1 LTDPTVH
8 LSLRKTMADVPVS
21 ALPLRQQKLLENAR
35 TALDIGNHGYAL
47 EACGQVL
54 KASPGCVKARRVH
67 RQAQLLQFEEHN
79 RIIAKAVG
87 GLSSTPFIFSSVTK
101 DPLKALSSAERI
113 LSADPT
119 SASALKMLAE
129 AAEGLQMM
137 ETAVF
142 AREAV
147 QELEPDDA
155 VNLRALAEARLKV
168 GRPTEALAAADEL
181 IRLKPL
187 DAGAQD
193 LMRHAAIAQ
202 QQPAP
207 QSSGPR
213 APATPPDPLDVAR
226 EELAHHLPLVE
237 AEPDHLP
244 HYRAIIAACRQLGRP
259 GDALTWI
266 RRARGRPA
274 GATDAGLA
282 RTESEI
288 EGEVLELQLKS
299 AESALLGSPTDEQV
313 QARVESARREL
324 ASFRLF
330 EAKRNTD
337 LNPHDHAMRLKL
349 AQAYLDSGRAD
360 AALGHFQEALAAP
373 EQRVAALIGMGRCHR
388 ARREFEAAVAQFILA
403 KADLTKM
410 DERKKLVVYS
420 LGECY
425 DALGR
430 EADAIAEYKAIYNDD
445 TDYRDVAAKINEYFN
460 RKLSGTKK

>member
-1 LTDPTVH
+1 
-8 LSLRKTMADVPVS
+8 MADVPVS
-21 ALPLRQQKLLENAR
+21 ALPPRQQKLFENAR
-35 TALDIGNHGYAL
+35 AALEIGNHAYAL
-47 EACGQVL
+47 DATTQVL
-54 KASPGCVKARRVH
+54 KATPGCVEVRRLH
-67 RQAQLLQFEEHN
+67 RRAQLLQFEERN

-129 AAEGLQMM
+129 AAEGLGLT

-155 VNLRALAEARLKV
+155 ENLRALAEARLKI

-187 DAGAQD
+187 DAAAQN
-193 LMRHAAIAQ
+193 LMRSAAIAQ
-202 QQPAP
+202 NQPLP
-207 QSSGPR
+207 ERPTVPPV
-213 APATPPDPLDVAR
+213 PADPLDVAR
-226 EELAHHLPLVE
+226 DELAHHLPLVE

-282 RTESEI
+282 RSESEI

-373 EQRVAALIGMGRCHR
+373 EQRVAALIGMGRAHR

-403 KADLTKM
+403 KADLPKM

-430 EADAIAEYKAIYNDD
+430 EAEAIAEYKAIYNDD
-445 TDYRDVAAKINEYFN
+445 TDFRDVAAKINEYFN
-460 RKLSGTKK
+460 RKIAGTKK

>member
-1 LTDPTVH
+1 LTETGGAR
-8 LSLRKTMADVPVS
+8 SLRKTMPDVPVS
-21 ALPLRQQKLLENAR
+21 ALPPRQQKLLENAR
-35 TALDIGNHGYAL
+35 TALGIGNHAYAL
-47 EACGQVL
+47 DACTQIL
-54 KASPGCVKARRVH
+54 QATPGCVEARRVH
-67 RQAQLLQFEEHN
+67 RRAQLLQFEERN

-101 DPLKALSSAERI
+101 NPHKALASAERI
-113 LSADPT
+113 LAADPT

-129 AAEGLQMM
+129 AAHGMGLM
-137 ETAVF
+137 ETVVF

-155 VNLRALAEARLKV
+155 ENLRALAEARLKI
-168 GRPTEALAAADEL
+168 GRPAEALAAADEL

-187 DAGAQD
+187 DAAAQD
-193 LMRHAAIAQ
+193 LMRSAAIAQ
-202 QQPAP
+202 SQPVPARGPAAP
-207 QSSGPR
+207 VL
-213 APATPPDPLDVAR
+213 PPDPLDLAR
-226 EELAHHLPLVE
+226 DELSHHLPLVE
-237 AEPDHLP
+237 SEPDHLP
-244 HYRAIIAACRQLGRP
+244 HYRVIIAACRQLGRP

-266 RRARGRPA
+266 RRARSRPA

-282 RTESEI
+282 RIESEI

-313 QARVESARREL
+313 RGRVESARREL

-349 AQAYLDSGRAD
+349 AQAYLDSGRPD
-360 AALGHFQEALAAP
+360 AALGHFREALAAP

-403 KADLTKM
+403 KADLPKM

-430 EADAIAEYKAIYNDD
+430 EAEAIAEYKAIYQDD

-460 RKLSGTKK
+460 RKLAGTKK

>member
-1 LTDPTVH
+1 
-8 LSLRKTMADVPVS
+8 MADVPVF

-35 TALDIGNHGYAL
+35 AALGIGNHVYAL
-47 EACGQVL
+47 DATTQIL
-54 KASPGCVKARRVH
+54 KATPGCVEVRRVH
-67 RQAQLLQFEEHN
+67 RRAQLLQFEEHN
-79 RIIAKAVG
+79 RIISKAVG

-101 DPLKALSSAERI
+101 DPLRALSSAERI

-119 SASALKMLAE
+119 SCSALKMLAE
-129 AAEGLQMM
+129 AAEELEMT
-137 ETAVF
+137 ETAIF

-147 QELEPDDA
+147 QELEPDDTE
-155 VNLRALAEARLKV
+155 NLRALAQARLKI

-202 QQPAP
+202 GQPVPERAAAPPAP
-207 QSSGPR
+207 
-213 APATPPDPLDVAR
+213 ADPLDLAR

-244 HYRAIIAACRQLGRP
+244 HYRAIITACRELGRP
-259 GDALTWI
+259 GDALAWI
-266 RRARGRPA
+266 RRARARPT
-274 GATDAGLA
+274 GVTDAGLA
-282 RTESEI
+282 RIEAEI

-299 AESALLGSPTDEQV
+299 AKSALLGSPNDEQV
-313 QARVESARREL
+313 QAHVESAQREL

-330 EAKRNTD
+330 EAKRNCD
-337 LNPHDHAMRLKL
+337 LSPHDHAMRLKL

-360 AALGHFQEALAAP
+360 AALGHFREALAAP
-373 EQRVAALIGMGRCHR
+373 EQRVAALIGMGRAHR

-403 KADLTKM
+403 KADLPKM
-410 DERKKLVVYS
+410 DERKKLVIYS
-420 LGECY
+420 LGESY

-430 EADAIAEYKAIYNDD
+430 EAEAIAEYKAIYNDD
-445 TDYRDVAAKINEYFN
+445 IDFRDVTAKINEYFN
-460 RKLSGTKK
+460 RKIAGKK